1 MPGQCKMVQTPG
13 LSRQTITL
21 MSKQPIV
28 EPASQ
33 VNERRW
39 QTWVVKNRELDRRS
53 AARRLRLLK
62 VVVAVILVGVALH
75 RYLG

>member
-1 MPGQCKMVQTPG
+1 VQDGTDSG
-13 LSRQTITL
+13 VESADDHL
-21 MSKQPIV
+21 MSKQSIV